1 MFVCLVKKIDDPLL
15 QSAKLNSDSKAII
28 SDLESLGL
36 RFPVP
41 SLSAVHTNSED
52 SIKRRSEEDKEA
64 FLKSYFST
72 LDKQQVLR
80 LYEKYKIDFLL
91 FDYNLNP
98 FLSYAGLPRAT

>member
-72 LDKQQVLR
+72 LDKQQVVR
-80 LYEKYKIDFLL
+80 LYEKYKIVFLL
-91 FDYNLNP
+91 FDYNLEP
-98 FLSYAGLPRAT
+98 F

>member
-1 MFVCLVKKIDDPLL
+1 MFVCLVKKIDDLLL

-41 SLSAVHTNSED
+41 SLSAVHTNSD